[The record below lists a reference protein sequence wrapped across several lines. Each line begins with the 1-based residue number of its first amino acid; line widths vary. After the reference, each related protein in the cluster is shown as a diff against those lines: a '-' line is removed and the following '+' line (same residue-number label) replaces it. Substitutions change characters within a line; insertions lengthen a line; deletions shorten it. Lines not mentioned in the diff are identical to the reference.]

1 MNVLRR
7 NEIHKGCQYTE
18 YNKQGVVYLT
28 LQGTTGKAGNGKRDR
43 RSRNGERKRETEDY
57 TISLARVMDGWAVD
71 SDLSSVDELRSS
83 RD

>member
-1 MNVLRR
+1 M
-7 NEIHKGCQYTE
+7 
-18 YNKQGVVYLT
+18 
-28 LQGTTGKAGNGKRDR
+28 GNGTGGAGTG
-43 RSRNGERKRETEDY
+43 NGNRKLKI

>member
-43 RSRNGERKRETEDY
+43 RSGNGERKQETEDY
-57 TISLARVMDGWAVD
+57 YLTSRVMDGWAVD